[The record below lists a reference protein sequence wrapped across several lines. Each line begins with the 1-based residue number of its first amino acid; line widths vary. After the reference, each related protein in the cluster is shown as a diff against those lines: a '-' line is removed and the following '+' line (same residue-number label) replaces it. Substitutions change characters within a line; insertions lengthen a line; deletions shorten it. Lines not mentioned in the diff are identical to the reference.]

1 MNADNLRKLL
11 SDVQSGGMDLDAA
24 MKALR
29 HLPFE
34 DIKFAVVDHHRH
46 LRQGAP
52 EVIYSEGKTPE
63 QVKAIAGRIIADG
76 SDVLATRADREIFEA
91 LKEMDGRAVY
101 HDAARCVVI
110 RNTEKEPTEGVV
122 LVITAGTTDI
132 PVAEEAAVTAEAL
145 GSKVMR
151 MYDVGVS
158 GLHRLLSR
166 KHDISDARVIVVAA
180 GMDGALASVVG
191 GLVDK
196 PVIAVPTSVG
206 YGASFGGVAAL
217 LTMLNS
223 CAPGVAVM
231 NIDNGFGAGYMAHK
245 INLLGEKP

>member
-1 MNADNLRKLL
+1 MNIDNLKNIL
-11 SDVQSGGMDLDAA
+11 SDVQSGGLDLDAA

-34 DIKFAVVDHHRH
+34 DIEFAVVDHHRH

-63 QVKAIAGRIIADG
+63 QVKAIAGRIIAAG
-76 SDVLATRADREIFEA
+76 SDVLATRAGREIFEA

-101 HDAARCVVI
+101 HEAARCVVI
-110 RNTEKEPTEGVV
+110 RHAEKKPTDGVV

-166 KHDISDARVIVVAA
+166 KHDIFDARVIVVAA
-180 GMDGALASVVG
+180 
-191 GLVDK
+191 
-196 PVIAVPTSVG
+196 
-206 YGASFGGVAAL
+206 
-217 LTMLNS
+217 
-223 CAPGVAVM
+223 
-231 NIDNGFGAGYMAHK
+231 
-245 INLLGEKP
+245 